1 MDDPKFNPETGL
13 YERVGEGS
21 QRGGQEVERKRDKG
35 QERERGEQE
44 RNREEEQEPTVKRKW
59 GEKQE
64 INGEKLGENE
74 RRRSIGKVGEEKE
87 KGAGG
92 GGEHQLWA
100 GCLFDSHCHLNLV
113 LR

>member
-1 MDDPKFNPETGL
+1 M

-21 QRGGQEVERKRDKG
+21 QRGGQEVERK
-35 QERERGEQE
+35 RERGEQE

-64 INGEKLGENE
+64 IYGEKLGENE

-100 GCLFDSHCHLNLV
+100 GCLFDSQTGHFTSTRGPNGF
-113 LR
+113 